1 MADQEENV
9 KRILDNPLFSLRNN
23 APPAAP
29 PAKLTAAQRGEQRRR
44 AAIKRG
50 EDRRK
55 AAIKRGEE
63 GRAKANK

>member
-23 APPAAP
+23 APPT
-29 PAKLTAAQRGEQRRR
+29 KLTAAQRGEQRRR

-55 AAIKRGEE
+55 PAIKRGEE
-63 GRAKANK
+63 GRAKAKK